1 MNTVLKKIMV
11 FFTKIVLYFFFVML
25 NVLQYIR
32 SCKGHTAL
40 HNIFKQLLFLTETIS
55 ELVKEV
61 VMVIAL
67 YDN

>member
-1 MNTVLKKIMV
+1 MNTKKNYGV
-11 FFTKIVLYFFFVML
+11 FDKNCSLFFYVML
-25 NVLQYIR
+25 NVLQYIK
-32 SCKGHTAL
+32 SCEGHTAL